1 MTKLHTAHEWLV
13 TNCESYER
21 ANRKYLSM
29 LHSHHPKFSTGYT
42 TYFSGDH
49 ALFAEIRQDES
60 LGEDPKSKHT
70 NGIFDQKQKDH
81 WF

>member
-13 TNCESYER
+13 KNCESYES

-29 LHSHHPKFSTGYT
+29 LHSHHPNFKIGYT

-49 ALFAEIRQDES
+49 ALFAEIRQDENLS
-60 LGEDPKSKHT
+60 EDPKSKYT
-70 NGIFDQKQKDH
+70 NGMFDYKEKDH